1 MKKPVQFSES
11 SSSESSL
18 VKRRPMPATM
28 ATVTRQDYTDMVE
41 VVPDLVKL
49 VIMQIQILWP
59 SRTNIVCVAVTE
71 MIYGTCWRSPMSSLP
86 WSTTPPWSSTPPRVR
101 HRQGLR
107 HHRLRPRQPP
117 QLRLWP
123 RQPREIRLLP
133 CPIPIPSHTT
143 AHHQGKLR
151 QHQPAVPEVQHYQ
164 QEGCEGEE
172 ADPHL
177 QLWNY
182 QEDLILVLFCI
193 LDRSDTSSQTWRMWE
208 RLRLEILYT
217 SKINLWLILNLQ
229 R

>member
-28 ATVTRQDYTDMVE
+28 ATVTRQEYTDMVE

-182 QEDLILVLFCI
+182 QETRVPQHSGAGYQEKP
-193 LDRSDTSSQTWRMWE
+193 RYSGAGQAGKR
-208 RLRLEILYT
+208 
-217 SKINLWLILNLQ
+217 K
-229 R
+229 